1 ALQPRRISAVLEC
14 VAGRNEPGGA
24 EAASA
29 GRLGR
34 LRGRAP
40 GAARCDA
47 GNDRPL
53 AGDGAARSVVRAG
66 DGIGPRVHPHVESR
80 CRSAHPAENVPCRAA
95 GERRLM
101 MSTSTAAAPARQSS
115 RTADFAVQ
123 VATLLLRPAHALM
136 AAPTLLFLA
145 ALTVMLLRHPDVSFY
160 EVDRVAFGLLV
171 VGVVGRAMVRRQRIF
186 VERATWPMLGLTL
199 LAVAS
204 AIGHPFDN
212 ETGSLLAAKFIVPFT
227 LFHLAGLV
235 FQEERQF
242 RVFETFALVVLAY
255 LSFTAIAFLVGANS
269 LIFPSFILDESLGFH
284 ADRARGPLLQAVA
297 NGVSLNL
304 LALLALHAILYRTS
318 ISSRTRICGRKC
330 GVRGLPSIRAKPA
343 AAFAA

>member
-1 ALQPRRISAVLEC
+1 
-14 VAGRNEPGGA
+14 
-24 EAASA
+24 
-29 GRLGR
+29 
-34 LRGRAP
+34 
-40 GAARCDA
+40 
-47 GNDRPL
+47 
-53 AGDGAARSVVRAG
+53 
-66 DGIGPRVHPHVESR
+66 
-80 CRSAHPAENVPCRAA
+80 
-95 GERRLM
+95 M

-343 AAFAA
+343 AASAA